1 MCRHQKEV
9 RQQLDGF
16 LGKGCPGKRVSG
28 RNGPGACEPE
38 ELTAGVTKVP
48 GEARE
53 IKGRRG
59 WGGEG
64 LEGHWQA
71 LTADWQGL
79 PLGAFEEERV
89 IV

>member
-1 MCRHQKEV
+1 M
-9 RQQLDGF
+9 
-16 LGKGCPGKRVSG
+16 
-28 RNGPGACEPE
+28 
-38 ELTAGVTKVP
+38 P

-64 LEGHWQA
+64 LEGHWEA

-79 PLGAFEEERV
+79 PLGTFEEERV
-89 IV
+89 IVCLFLGGSPYMACGILVPHLGSESPKS